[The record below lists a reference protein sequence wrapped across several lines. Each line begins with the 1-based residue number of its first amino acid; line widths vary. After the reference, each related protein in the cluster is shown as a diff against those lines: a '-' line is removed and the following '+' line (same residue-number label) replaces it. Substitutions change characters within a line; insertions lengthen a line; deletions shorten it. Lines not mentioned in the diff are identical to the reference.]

1 MTCVR
6 EPEPV
11 PVEHEVS
18 PEPEQG
24 TSSHRVSNGMPRPR
38 RAIKGV
44 VGRAASHQLSL
55 TSLAS
60 NYNIVAAGDKSN
72 NNSNTHEDPGSA
84 PHTELGSDQR
94 QPDNGQRKSK
104 DQDDDSDTEDNIAP
118 TEKEE
123 LSDTE
128 TKKVRQYKQTT
139 APQKSQASALRR
151 PLRTCASRNVNL
163 REALSISTSTSASV
177 TSSMVTKPSIKS
189 APVPAN
195 SRSLRGKRS
204 SQEKAEPPKKRSRK
218 PATVQISDGGQAA
231 GIFCQKRTREIVF

>member
-1 MTCVR
+1 
-6 EPEPV
+6 
-11 PVEHEVS
+11 
-18 PEPEQG
+18 
-24 TSSHRVSNGMPRPR
+24 MPRLR

-44 VGRAASHQLSL
+44 VGGAASHQLSL

-72 NNSNTHEDPGSA
+72 NNTHKDPGSA

-104 DQDDDSDTEDNIAP
+104 DQDDDSETEDNSAP

-123 LSDTE
+123 LSVTDM
-128 TKKVRQYKQTT
+128 KKVRQNKQTT
-139 APQKSQASALRR
+139 APQKSKATALRR
-151 PLRTCASRNVNL
+151 QTRVCASRTV
-163 REALSISTSTSASV
+163 TST
-177 TSSMVTKPSIKS
+177 
-189 APVPAN
+189 
-195 SRSLRGKRS
+195 RRKRS

-231 GIFCQKRTREIVF
+231 GIEDIEEGVNILPKTYERKSVLS